1 MILIL
6 IFLVSLAPP
15 TLIFLGLRKRHGVE
29 DGVYRNICNR
39 TFWSGA
45 IWCPL
50 VLIVVDGTL
59 SIIRLALVKTG
70 VMSTLGK
77 ELYEDILMNG
87 LVEEVLKYMAFK
99 RMLKKYPY
107 EYSSLDVISLMM
119 IVGIGFGLM
128 ESFFY
133 AAGANAGMMLVRGIT
148 AMHCGYG
155 FIMGCF
161 LAKGMK
167 TGDKKYTVL
176 GLLIPFVLHATYD
189 ACLGDA
195 VDKINSN
202 FMFVSGALAV
212 VAIITLVVAIV
223 FFVKN
228 SKNPELNA
236 SLSLRFESW
245 TAPKTPAASVGN
257 DNVAMTD
264 DMNLSQAIEAQAKA
278 DAEAVADSEKSDSA
292 NADGE

>member
-1 MILIL
+1 
-6 IFLVSLAPP
+6 
-15 TLIFLGLRKRHGVE
+15 
-29 DGVYRNICNR
+29 
-39 TFWSGA
+39 
-45 IWCPL
+45 
-50 VLIVVDGTL
+50 
-59 SIIRLALVKTG
+59 
-70 VMSTLGK
+70 
-77 ELYEDILMNG
+77 
-87 LVEEVLKYMAFK
+87 
-99 RMLKKYPY
+99 
-107 EYSSLDVISLMM
+107 
-119 IVGIGFGLM
+119 
-128 ESFFY
+128 
-133 AAGANAGMMLVRGIT
+133 
-148 AMHCGYG
+148 MHCGYG

-228 SKNPELNA
+228 SKNPELNV
-236 SLSLRFESW
+236 SLGLRFESW

-257 DNVAMTD
+257 DNVTMTD